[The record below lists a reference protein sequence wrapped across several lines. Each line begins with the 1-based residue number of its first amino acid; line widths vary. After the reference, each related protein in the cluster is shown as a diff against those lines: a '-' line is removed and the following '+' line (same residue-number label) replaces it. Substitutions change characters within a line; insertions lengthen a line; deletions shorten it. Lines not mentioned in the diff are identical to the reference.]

1 MPRGTSV
8 LNAARSL
15 GIHVSTLCDHPT
27 LESVGACRM
36 CVVEIQPGPPR
47 PAASC
52 TTPASQ
58 GMQVRTDTKAIV
70 DIRRKTIEMLLQHHP
85 LDCPYCD
92 QSGTCELQDE
102 TFDLNIWK
110 SPFETVSKGY
120 PEENLNE
127 VVMINHNRCILCYR
141 CVRVCDEQMGVHALD
156 VSDRGGRSFIVTA
169 QHKFMDCERC
179 GMCIEVCPVG
189 AVLSRP
195 FKHVA
200 RAWQTVQADS
210 TCPHCSV
217 GCKIQVE
224 SRKGEVLRV
233 RVGEPVEPNR
243 GIVCVKGFF
252 GWSFINDDERI
263 ARPMIRRAGEL
274 VEVGWSE
281 TIEFVSDRLTA
292 IAEME
297 GPETIGAV
305 GSGRCTNEDNY
316 SLQRLMRSVVGTN
329 NVYLGPNGFAAT
341 HQVIGSTL
349 GSEAVFHSQDELLE
363 SDVVLVIG
371 ADINGT
377 HNVLAAHL
385 KAAARQRGPR
395 LIVATRIGSALDVFA
410 HQSVRVRPG
419 AESKLLTAISGE
431 DIADPET
438 SVGVS
443 REDIAAIREAFG
455 SAGKSAIVWDTGL
468 WTSGRVADIAGAACN
483 VALSTGKT
491 RLFPLPEKGN
501 LAGAVQIGMDPAALP
516 GPVPI
521 DDAAARARLGEFWGA
536 MPPAEPGIALDE
548 LLYGGKMKAL
558 YVMGED
564 IVGTA
569 KDPAAAKAALEAA
582 SLVIVQDIFMNST
595 ASVAD
600 VVLPGT
606 TFAEKSGHFINFEG
620 RACPVTKSN
629 PTFAES
635 REDWEI
641 PARIAARMGADFGYR
656 HASELWNE
664 INEVAKPA
672 KLSGSMTAL
681 SVNGT
686 VPPPGGDYPFALVT
700 ETNLYTAG
708 SSARHGQVLADLYPA
723 QAEINETDAEN
734 LAIADGETVEVRS
747 ASGAVTAFAKLS
759 RFVPAGVVYLADS
772 LPEVPARELGRSA
785 PDATPVCLR
794 KVEA

>member
-1 MPRGTSV
+1 MLT
-8 LNAARSL
+8 AARSL
-15 GIHVSTLCDHPT
+15 GIHVATLCDHPT

-47 PAASC
+47 PSASC
-52 TTPASQ
+52 TTPAAD
-58 GMQVRTDTKAIV
+58 GMEVRTDTESLV
-70 DIRRKTIEMLLQHHP
+70 DVRRKTIEMLLQHHP

-102 TFDLNIWK
+102 TFALNIWK
-110 SPFETVSKGY
+110 SPFETVSKAY

-189 AVLSRP
+189 AILSRP

-252 GWSFINDDERI
+252 GSSFVNSEERI
-263 ARPMIRRAGEL
+263 ASPMIRRAGEL
-274 VEVGWSE
+274 VEVEWRE
-281 TIEFVSDRLTA
+281 AIDFVADRLTA
-292 IAEME
+292 IAEIE

-316 SLQRLMRSVVGTN
+316 ALQRLMRSVVGTN
-329 NVYLGPNGFAAT
+329 NVYLGENGFGAA
-341 HQVIGSTL
+341 HKVISSTL
-349 GSEAVFHSQDELLE
+349 GSEAVFNSQDELLE
-363 SDVVLVIG
+363 ADVLLVIG

-385 KAAARQRGPR
+385 KAAARKGGPS
-395 LIVATRIGSALDVFA
+395 LIVATRIGSALDIFA
-410 HQSVRVRPG
+410 KQSVRVRPG
-419 AESKLLTAISGE
+419 AESRLLAAIAGE
-431 DIADPET
+431 EIADPEN
-438 SVGVS
+438 SVGAS
-443 REDIAAIREAFG
+443 REEIAAIRDSLN
-455 SAGKSAIVWDTGL
+455 SAARSAIVWDTGL
-468 WTSGRVADIAGAACN
+468 WTFGRAADIAGAACN
-483 VALSTGKT
+483 IALNTGKT
-491 RLFPLPEKGN
+491 KLFPLPEKGN
-501 LAGAVQIGMDPAALP
+501 LAGAVQMGMDPAALP

-536 MPPAEPGIALDE
+536 MPPVSPGIALDE
-548 LLYGGKMKAL
+548 LIYGGNMKAL
-558 YVMGED
+558 YVLGED
-564 IVGTA
+564 IVGA
-569 KDPAAAKAALEAA
+569 ASDPGAAQAALETA
-582 SLVIVQDIFMNST
+582 SLVIVQDIFMNAT
-595 ASVAD
+595 TRAAD

-606 TFAEKSGHFINFEG
+606 SFAEKSGHFVNFEG
-620 RACPVTKSN
+620 RACPVTKST

-641 PARIAARMGADFGYR
+641 PARIAARMGSDFGYR
-656 HASELWNE
+656 QASELSNE
-664 INEVAKPA
+664 INEVAKPNV
-672 KLSGSMTAL
+672 LPGSMESL
-681 SVNGT
+681 SVNGA
-686 VPPPGGDYPFALVT
+686 VPPPNGDYPFALVT

-708 SSARHGQVLADLYPA
+708 SSARRGPVLAGLYPA
-723 QAEINETDAEN
+723 QVEINESDAES
-734 LAIADGETVEVRS
+734 LAIAQGQTVEVS
-747 ASGAVTAFAKLS
+747 SSNGSVTASAKLS
-759 RFVPAGVVYLADS
+759 PFVPAGIVYLADT
-772 LPEVPARELGRSA
+772 LPEISARDLNRSA
-785 PDATPVCLR
+785 PDATPVALR
-794 KVEA
+794 KVGA

>member
-1 MPRGTSV
+1 
-8 LNAARSL
+8 
-15 GIHVSTLCDHPT
+15 
-27 LESVGACRM
+27 M

-47 PAASC
+47 PSASC
-52 TTPASQ
+52 TTLVAP
-58 GMQVRTDTKAIV
+58 GMEVRTDTEAIV
-70 DIRRKTIEMLLQHHP
+70 GIRRKTIEMLLQHHP

-102 TFDLNIWK
+102 TFSLNIWK
-110 SPFETVSKGY
+110 SPFETVSKAY

-252 GWSFINDDERI
+252 GWSFVNDDERI
-263 ARPMIRRAGEL
+263 TSPMIRRAGEL
-274 VEVGWSE
+274 VEVGWRE
-281 TIEFVSDRLTA
+281 AIEFISDRLTA
-292 IAEME
+292 VAEME

-316 SLQRLMRSVVGTN
+316 ALQRLMRSVVGTN

-341 HQVIGSTL
+341 HQVISSTL
-349 GSEAVFHSQDELLE
+349 GSEAVFHSQDELLD
-363 SDVVLVIG
+363 SDVALVIG

-385 KAAARQRGPR
+385 KAAARKGGPK
-395 LIVATRIGSALDVFA
+395 LIAATRIGTALDVFA
-410 HQSVRVRPG
+410 HKSVRVRPG
-419 AESKLLTAISGE
+419 AESKLLAAIAGE
-431 DIADPET
+431 EIADPET
-438 SVGVS
+438 TVGVS
-443 REDIAAIREAFG
+443 GNDIAAIRDALENAE
-455 SAGKSAIVWDTGL
+455 KSAIVWDTGL
-468 WTSGRVADIAGAACN
+468 WTAGRVADIAGAACN

-491 RLFPLPEKGN
+491 KLFPLPEKGN
-501 LAGAVQIGMDPAALP
+501 LAGAVQGGMDPAALP
-516 GPVPI
+516 GPAAI
-521 DDAAARARLGEFWGA
+521 DDTAARARLGEFWGA
-536 MPPAEPGIALDE
+536 LPPTEPGTGLDE
-548 LLYGGKMKAL
+548 FLYGGRMKAL

-564 IVGTA
+564 VIATA
-569 KDPAAAKAALEAA
+569 KDPAAAKDAMDEA

-600 VVLPGT
+600 VVLPGA

-629 PTFAES
+629 PTLGDS

-641 PARIAARMGADFGYR
+641 PARIAAQMGADFGYR
-656 HASELWNE
+656 ESSDLWSE

-672 KLSGSMTAL
+672 ELSGSMTAA

-708 SSARHGQVLADLYPA
+708 SSARHGPVLADLYPA
-723 QAEINETDAEN
+723 QVEINEGDAET
-734 LAIADGETVEVRS
+734 LAIEDGQTVEVTS
-747 ASGAVTAFAKLS
+747 AGGAVTASAKLS

-772 LPEVPARELGRSA
+772 LPEVPVRELGRSA
-785 PDATPVCLR
+785 PDATPVSLR
-794 KVEA
+794 KVED

>member
-1 MPRGTSV
+1 
-8 LNAARSL
+8 
-15 GIHVSTLCDHPT
+15 
-27 LESVGACRM
+27 M

-47 PAASC
+47 PSASC
-52 TTPASQ
+52 TTLVAP
-58 GMQVRTDTKAIV
+58 GMEVRTDTEAIV
-70 DIRRKTIEMLLQHHP
+70 GIRRKTIEMLLQHHP

-102 TFDLNIWK
+102 TFSLNIWK
-110 SPFETVSKGY
+110 SPFETVSKAY

-252 GWSFINDDERI
+252 GWSFVNDDERI
-263 ARPMIRRAGEL
+263 TSPMIRRAGEL
-274 VEVGWSE
+274 VEVGWRE
-281 TIEFVSDRLTA
+281 AIEFISDRLTA
-292 IAEME
+292 VAEME

-316 SLQRLMRSVVGTN
+316 ALQRLMRSVVGTN

-341 HQVIGSTL
+341 HQVISSTL
-349 GSEAVFHSQDELLE
+349 GSEAVFHSQDELLD
-363 SDVVLVIG
+363 SDVALVIG

-385 KAAARQRGPR
+385 KAAARKGGPK
-395 LIVATRIGSALDVFA
+395 LIAATRIGTALDVFA
-410 HQSVRVRPG
+410 HKSVRVRPG
-419 AESKLLTAISGE
+419 AESKLLAAIAGE
-431 DIADPET
+431 EIADPET
-438 SVGVS
+438 TVGVS
-443 REDIAAIREAFG
+443 GNDIAAIRDALENAE
-455 SAGKSAIVWDTGL
+455 KSAIVWDTGL
-468 WTSGRVADIAGAACN
+468 WTAGRVAGIAGAACN

-491 RLFPLPEKGN
+491 KLFPLPEKGN
-501 LAGAVQIGMDPAALP
+501 LAGAVQVGMDPAALP
-516 GPVPI
+516 GPAAI
-521 DDAAARARLGEFWGA
+521 DDTAARARLGEFWGA
-536 MPPAEPGIALDE
+536 LPPTEPGTGLDE
-548 LLYGGKMKAL
+548 FLYGGRMKAL

-564 IVGTA
+564 VIATA
-569 KDPAAAKAALEAA
+569 KDPAAAKDAMDEA

-600 VVLPGT
+600 VVLPGA

-629 PTFAES
+629 PTLGDS

-641 PARIAARMGADFGYR
+641 PARIAAQMGADFGYR
-656 HASELWNE
+656 ESSELWSE

-672 KLSGSMTAL
+672 ELSGSMTAA

-708 SSARHGQVLADLYPA
+708 SSARHGPVLADLYPA
-723 QAEINETDAEN
+723 QVEINEGDAET
-734 LAIADGETVEVRS
+734 LAIEDGQTVEVTS
-747 ASGAVTAFAKLS
+747 AGGAVTASAKLS

-772 LPEVPARELGRSA
+772 LPEVPVRELGRSA
-785 PDATPVCLR
+785 PDATPVSLR
-794 KVEA
+794 KVED